1 MQQSAPITDTFVLA
15 GIVEAVRDGDER
27 VLRRLL
33 ARLAEQATVADLY
46 ALRDALAAC
55 SGAGDPTSA
64 GRPGTPR

>member
-1 MQQSAPITDTFVLA
+1 MQQPAPITDRSVLS

-46 ALRDALAAC
+46 ALRDALA
-55 SGAGDPTSA
+55 PH
-64 GRPGTPR
+64 PGTCAGPERSRR